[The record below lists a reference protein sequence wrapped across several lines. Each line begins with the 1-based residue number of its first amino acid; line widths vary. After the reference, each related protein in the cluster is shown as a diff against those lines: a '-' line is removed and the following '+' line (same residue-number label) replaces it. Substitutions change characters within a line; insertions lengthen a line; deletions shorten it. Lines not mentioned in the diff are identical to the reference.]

1 VNLRNASSKDAAT
14 AEALRSAEGSR
25 TGLIVG
31 RIPALVV
38 PNNAIRK
45 KLQPQTETEQFFIL
59 SIIY

>member
-25 TGLIVG
+25 TAGLIVG
-31 RIPALVV
+31 RIPAFVV

-45 KLQPQTETEQFFIL
+45 KLQPQTETE
-59 SIIY
+59 